1 MKRLLALLLALC
13 LFTGSALA
21 FTFEELDKDEVLV
34 PGLMDKETISDW
46 AQAEVYGALAAG
58 LVPTFTGDPGYRD
71 TITREQF
78 AELIVQNVETA
89 LDRDLTPASAD
100 TFTDTTNPAILKAV
114 QAGIVTGVAEDRF
127 APTTATNREQIATM
141 IARAVDFLEKD
152 AQVDMTPNAG
162 SLAGF
167 TDAGQVSDWAAEGVG
182 TLAANG
188 IMGGTSATTLS
199 PKNPCTVEQSILLS
213 WRTFNI
219 FQNL

>member
-1 MKRLLALLLALC
+1 MKQLLALLLTLC

-21 FTFEELDKDEVLV
+21 FTFEELDKDEVLDPDLV
-34 PGLMDKETISDW
+34 DQETISDW
-46 AQAEVYGALAAG
+46 AQAEVYAALDAG
-58 LVPTFTGDPGYRD
+58 LVPAFTGAPAYRD

-89 LDRDLTPASAD
+89 LDRDLPTAPAG
-100 TFTDTTNPAILKAV
+100 TFTDTTNPAILKAA

-141 IARAVDFLEKD
+141 IARAVDFLEQD

-167 TDAGQVSDWAAEGVG
+167 ADAGQVSDWAAEGVS
-182 TLAANG
+182 TLAANN
-188 IMGGTSATTLS
+188 IMGGTSPTTLS

-213 WRTFNI
+213 WRTFAL
-219 FQNL
+219 FQTL

>member
-1 MKRLLALLLALC
+1 MKRLFALLLCLSLMTLPAFALKGEVVDPDD
-13 LFTGSALA
+13 LPYVPTEDSPSAWAL
-21 FTFEELDKDEVLV
+21 EEV
-34 PGLMDKETISDW
+34 MSS
-46 AQAEVYGALAAG
+46 LAAG
-58 LVPTFTGDPGYRD
+58 LVPELTGGPGYRD

-114 QAGIVTGVAEDRF
+114 QAGIVTGVGEGRF

-141 IARAVDFLEKD
+141 IARAVDYLEKD

-162 SLAGF
+162 SLTAF
-167 TDAGQVSDWAAEGVG
+167 TDAGQVSDWAAEGMG